1 MYKILVVEDDESI
14 ASSLQ
19 KVLTLWGYD
28 VHVATQF
35 KDVFSEFVS
44 LNPQLVLL
52 DIGLPFFNGYHWCS
66 EIRKVSNVPIM
77 FLSSMSDNMNI
88 VMAMNMGGDDF
99 ICKPCDASVIVAKV
113 QALLRRSYSFS
124 GQLNLI
130 QHDGIIFNLSDAT
143 LEYEGEVIELTKN
156 EFKMLQL
163 LLENVGKIVSR
174 EALMIR
180 LWESDSFIDDNT
192 LTVNMARLRKRL
204 VEIGL
209 SDFIKTKKGLG
220 YLVE

>member
-1 MYKILVVEDDESI
+1 MYKILVIEDDESI

-19 KVLTLWGYD
+19 KVLTQWGYD

-35 KDVFSEFVS
+35 KDIFSEFVS

-99 ICKPCDASVIVAKV
+99 ICKPCDVSVIVAKV

-130 QHDGIIFNLSDAT
+130 QHEEVILNLSDAT
-143 LEYEGEVIELTKN
+143 LEYEGETIELTKN

-192 LTVNMARLRKRL
+192 LTVNMTRLRKRL
-204 VEIGL
+204 AEIGL
-209 SDFIKTKKGLG
+209 SDFVKTKKGLG

>member
-163 LLENVGKIVSR
+163 LLENAGKIVSR

-192 LTVNMARLRKRL
+192 LTVNMTRLRKRL
-204 VEIGL
+204 AEIGL
-209 SDFIKTKKGLG
+209 SDFVKTKKGLG

>member
-130 QHDGIIFNLSDAT
+130 QHDGIILNLSDAT

-192 LTVNMARLRKRL
+192 LTVNMTRLRKRL
-204 VEIGL
+204 AEIGL
-209 SDFIKTKKGLG
+209 SDFVKTKKGLG

>member
-1 MYKILVVEDDESI
+1 MYKILVIEDDESI

-19 KVLTLWGYD
+19 KVLTQWGYD

-130 QHDGIIFNLSDAT
+130 QHDGIILNLSDAT

>member
-130 QHDGIIFNLSDAT
+130 QHDGIILNLSDAT

>member
-35 KDVFSEFVS
+35 QDVFSEFVS

-130 QHDGIIFNLSDAT
+130 QHDGIILNLSDAT

-174 EALMIR
+174 EALMI
-180 LWESDSFIDDNT
+180 
-192 LTVNMARLRKRL
+192 
-204 VEIGL
+204 
-209 SDFIKTKKGLG
+209 
-220 YLVE
+220 

>member
-192 LTVNMARLRKRL
+192 LTVNMTRLRKRL
-204 VEIGL
+204 AEIGL
-209 SDFIKTKKGLG
+209 SDFVKTKKGLG

>member
-130 QHDGIIFNLSDAT
+130 QHDGIILNLSDAT

-163 LLENVGKIVSR
+163 LLENAGKIVSR

-192 LTVNMARLRKRL
+192 LTVNMTRLRKRL
-204 VEIGL
+204 AEIGL
-209 SDFIKTKKGLG
+209 SDFVKTKKGLG

>member
-1 MYKILVVEDDESI
+1 
-14 ASSLQ
+14 
-19 KVLTLWGYD
+19 
-28 VHVATQF
+28 
-35 KDVFSEFVS
+35 
-44 LNPQLVLL
+44 
-52 DIGLPFFNGYHWCS
+52 
-66 EIRKVSNVPIM
+66 
-77 FLSSMSDNMNI
+77 
-88 VMAMNMGGDDF
+88 GGDDF

-130 QHDGIIFNLSDAT
+130 QHDGIILNLSDAT

-192 LTVNMARLRKRL
+192 LTVNMTRLRKRL
-204 VEIGL
+204 AEIGL
-209 SDFIKTKKGLG
+209 SDFVKTKKGLG

>member
-44 LNPQLVLL
+44 LNPQLMLL

-130 QHDGIIFNLSDAT
+130 QHDGIILNLSDAT

-204 VEIGL
+204 AEIGL
-209 SDFIKTKKGLG
+209 SDFVKTKKGLG